1 MSLTAGT
8 RLGPYEVL
16 SVIGAGGMG
25 EVYKARDNRLDRIV
39 AIRKN
44 IGPFS
49 ERFERE
55 ARAIAKLNHPHI
67 CSLYDVGPDYL
78 VMEYVEGKPL
88 QGPLPVDEALRLA
101 KQILDAMEAAHRS
114 GIVHRD
120 LKPGNVLVTKTG
132 VKLLDFGLAK
142 TTEPDPLN
150 GMTVSAPLT
159 GAGTIL
165 GTPQYMSPEQLQ
177 GTETDARTDIF
188 AFGRHAHHW

>member
-1 MSLTAGT
+1 
-8 RLGPYEVL
+8 
-16 SVIGAGGMG
+16 MG
-25 EVYKARDNRLDRIV
+25 EVYKARDTRLDRIV
-39 AIRKN
+39 AIKKN
-44 IGPFS
+44 LGPFS

-67 CSLYDVGPDYL
+67 CSLYHVGPDYL

-88 QGPLPVDEALRLA
+88 QGPLPVSEALRLA
-101 KQILDAMEAAHRS
+101 KQVLDAMEAAHRS
-114 GIVHRD
+114 GTVHRD

-142 TTEPDPLN
+142 AIEPDPLN

-165 GTPQYMSPEQLQ
+165 GTPRDVRQAVRQIGVSRSARWQVSRNGAISPNGAKTARSCSSKTSPEC
-177 GTETDARTDIF
+177 RCP
-188 AFGRHAHHW
+188 WP